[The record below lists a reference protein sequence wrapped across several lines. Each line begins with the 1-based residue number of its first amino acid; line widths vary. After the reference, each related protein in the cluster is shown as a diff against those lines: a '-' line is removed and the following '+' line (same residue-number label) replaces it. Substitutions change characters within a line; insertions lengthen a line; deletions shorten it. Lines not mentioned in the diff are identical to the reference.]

1 MGVWALA
8 VGLPLALGAAA
19 RADEEGQADLDRA
32 TEIKLTAKSF
42 DELDEV
48 VRLCR
53 KALDAGLDKEQGQFA
68 LELLAGTLTQR
79 AEIIG
84 AEIFDSP
91 IPPARWP
98 EFRRL
103 AVGDLEESLKL
114 EPDQADAQLLLGRL
128 YALPGGDKMRAIAAF
143 NEVIRLAP
151 DQPARQA
158 KALLMRAN
166 LRGEPEQ
173 RLEDYNQAIGLA
185 PRGAD
190 AMRARGLFYLQQSR
204 YEEAAADLQKA
215 INLDP
220 KRRRDLRSQGS
231 GPVPAETL

>member
-1 MGVWALA
+1 M
-8 VGLPLALGAAA
+8 
-19 RADEEGQADLDRA
+19 
-32 TEIKLTAKSF
+32 TAKSF

-53 KALDAGLDKEQGQFA
+53 KALDAGLDKEQGKFA
-68 LELLAGTLTQR
+68 LDLLAGTLSQR

-114 EPDQADAQLLLGRL
+114 EPDQADSQLLLGRL

-158 KALLMRAN
+158 KALLMRAS

-173 RLEDYNQAIGLA
+173 RLEDYNQAIELA
-185 PRGAD
+185 PHSAD
-190 AMRARGLFYLQQSR
+190 AIRARGLFYLQQSR

-215 INLDP
+215 IDLDP
-220 KRRRDLRSQGS
+220 KS
-231 GPVPAETL
+231 AETYEAKGVALFLLKR